1 MNRKKLCSIVLTL
14 ALCTGIFSGCQNNS
28 ATDESA
34 QGIKMYMTVS
44 SSDTFRQNLMDEA
57 KRVAEEMGA
66 EIKLTDAEGSLEK
79 QMAQIR
85 EAVSEDYDVILCN
98 PVDIDTTLQLQVVA
112 EDLPMVFWNSCPS
125 DERLEGDKYVFAGS
139 NESDA
144 GQYQGEFILEH
155 FADQDTINIAIME
168 GQKLHPAALGRTN
181 ALKAVLD
188 DSDKQINYV
197 YDDNADWDLDTA
209 KAQFDVFLKTGQ
221 KVDVVAC
228 NNDNM
233 ALGVLQSC
241 EEHGISPDD
250 ITIIGVDATDVGCA
264 AIEEKKMA
272 FTVCQS
278 ATGQGTYAVK
288 AAARLAQKESLN
300 GLKYVSDD
308 HKYVWVPFEKV
319 DLSNVADYK

>member
-1 MNRKKLCSIVLTL
+1 MNRKKIWSILLILTL
-14 ALCTGIFSGCQNNS
+14 CVGLFSGCKGGSSEDIS
-28 ATDESA
+28 AN
-34 QGIKMYMTVS
+34 GIKMYMTVS

-57 KRVAEEMGA
+57 KKLAEEMGA
-66 EIKLTDAEGSLEK
+66 EIKLVDAEGSLEN

-85 EAVSEDYDVILCN
+85 EAVDGGYDVILCN

-112 EDLPMVFWNSCPS
+112 GDLPMVFWNSCPS
-125 DERLEGDKYVFAGS
+125 EERLEGDKYVFAGS
-139 NESDA
+139 NEADA
-144 GQYQGEFILEH
+144 GTYQGEFILDH
-155 FADQDTINIAIME
+155 FSDQDTINIAIME

-241 EEHGISPDD
+241 EEHGISPDE
-250 ITIIGVDATDVGCA
+250 ITVIGVDATDVGCA
-264 AIEEKKMA
+264 AIEEGKMA

-278 ATGQGTYAVK
+278 AIGQATYAVK
-288 AAARLAQKESLN
+288 AAARLAQKKSLK
-300 GLKYVSDD
+300 GLNYLSEN
-308 HKYVWVPFEKV
+308 HKYIWVPFEKV
-319 DLSNVADYK
+319 DLSNVAKYK